1 VSVQAQCKALKM
13 NNLWIRCGRA
23 VRDRGAARAV
33 SGLHGVRMK
42 CASTDAFGR
51 LATLQA
57 KHYMWCFVKDGFIA
71 FCSRSGRRLDG
82 TGVSAGLLPGE
93 PLTVEIRLA
102 AATGGREGRRV
113 CLCPGRSVMS
123 RRFPWR
129 RRTERGGCQQHV
141 YGCHLAAP

>member
-1 VSVQAQCKALKM
+1 MSVQAQCKALKM

-51 LATLQA
+51 LATLQE

-71 FCSRSGRRLDG
+71 FCSLLGCRLDG
-82 TGVSAGLLPGE
+82 VGMNAGLLPGE

-102 AATGGREGRRV
+102 AATAAN
-113 CLCPGRSVMS
+113 
-123 RRFPWR
+123 
-129 RRTERGGCQQHV
+129 RGVASTCV
-141 YGCHLAAP
+141 LAGP